1 MFLDL
6 DKPIL
11 KNLFFFTL
19 KCFFY
24 NLDIPGPRRA
34 NFENFQLFGLG
45 AVILENLDVPGPR
58 RVNLEQFQLFG
69 LGAVRFQN
77 LGVPRP

>member
-11 KNLFFFTL
+11 KKIIFFYLEMFFFD
-19 KCFFY
+19 

-58 RVNLEQFQLFG
+58 
-69 LGAVRFQN
+69 
-77 LGVPRP
+77 